1 MAING
6 RWGHFDG
13 SDPRPVPKDP
23 KHPTDAEEQAAHHW
37 DREDDVAG
45 YLMSQRLPDE
55 IILDIEEYTTT
66 QEQWDALSGIFTAK
80 TDFMQ
85 MDLHQSFMDMKC
97 PRGGDIRKFLTDL
110 RQQRHHLTAIGIP
123 ITDIEYKRTILHGI
137 PEPLALYASQT
148 LNSLTIASRYTC
160 KPVDISEL
168 IDMISEEAERAK
180 SRRATKDQTQAQ
192 GKGKSGQSDEAL
204 TATNTSEGGSS
215 KRRKGKC
222 HHCGK
227 EGHWVRECRTKK
239 REEATAEN
247 QSGQTTQA
255 STSTKPENKP
265 VGSANVFE
273 DDDSDDDGFC
283 MAEEDVA
290 RAYPYC
296 AEPDPLGE
304 SEDES
309 DDDVDEWEAF
319 RAETW
324 GAEDEDDLDWAG
336 LEGPLV
342 KEGEETDVEEE
353 AEEGTP
359 RSESQLAPRTALH
372 APQIGDGRLQTTSSC
387 REQVADTVRHAHR
400 LHDAVRPPE
409 HAHLD
414 DPEQVIRACK
424 GQTPGFNAN
433 AQAHRA
439 SWPGPGNVTEEQD
452 IHPASAA
459 LLKGEEM
466 WMPSMSSEQTAAP
479 GTPSTSNAL
488 TSPASPSKATPSSS
502 EPAPELDSS
511 PSPAESVTNAQQE
524 RAPTPSR
531 TDTATVKI
539 GSDPDPQP
547 SGNGLAHL
555 GTDDPRLAHIPDHP
569 GAFAEDPGESGGVPT
584 VENSASSPLA
594 DPDGAASTFAAETAD
609 AGAPAPCTL
618 AEAKRSHD
626 RPPWEEPTESPVT
639 HKARPAAQVLSQTGG
654 VDIDDPNQSDH
665 GGHAVHPPQPAH
677 IDAAFPHYQLAEH
690 KLSSPPVDHLVR
702 PLTDPA
708 PASAA
713 ECDTTRD
720 VPHREAVNT
729 LTRAASPMCPATT
742 SADASGIMAIY
753 RRATSGHAFPIDGGT
768 MPPFSRQQE
777 DAPSP
782 TIGSGHIAT
791 THGGQEASCLRSPV
805 SGTSVDPKAPAP
817 PFPNNDAA
825 IAFKRDHPSHTPDPL
840 GHQERKPP
848 GSRAADDTVA
858 DAPTPLLSAMEKHFA
873 ASPGPRAK

>member
-23 KHPTDAEEQAAHHW
+23 KHPTDAEDQAIQRW
-37 DREDDVAG
+37 DHEDNVTG

-55 IILDIEEYTTT
+55 IIMDIEQHSTT
-66 QEQWDALSGIFTAK
+66 QEQWEALCSTFTAK

-85 MDLHQSFMDMKC
+85 TDLHQSFMDMKC
-97 PRGGDIRKFLTDL
+97 PKGGDIRKFLTEL
-110 RQQRHHLTAIGIP
+110 RQRRHHLTAIGIP
-123 ITDIEYKRTILHGI
+123 VTDIEYKRTILRGI
-137 PEPLALYASQT
+137 PEPLASYTSQT

-168 IDMISEEAERAK
+168 IDMISEEAECAK
-180 SRRATKDQTQAQ
+180 SRRAPKDQTQAQ
-192 GKGKSGQSDEAL
+192 GKGKTGQSDEAL
-204 TATNTSEGGSS
+204 AATNTSEGGSS
-215 KRRKGKC
+215 KRCKGKC

-239 REEATAEN
+239 REEAAAEN

-255 STSTKPENKP
+255 STSTKPKNKP
-265 VGSANVFE
+265 VGSANAFE
-273 DDDSDDDGFC
+273 DDSDDDGFF
-283 MAEEDVA
+283 MADEDA
-290 RAYPYC
+290 ACAYPYC

-304 SEDES
+304 SKDES
-309 DDDVDEWEAF
+309 DNDVDEWEAF

-324 GAEDEDDLDWAG
+324 GVEDEDDLDWAG

-353 AEEGTP
+353 PEEEDIP
-359 RSESQLAPRTALH
+359 RSESRPVPRTALH
-372 APQIGDGRLQTTSSC
+372 APQIGDERPRTTSSSG
-387 REQVADTVRHAHR
+387 EQVAETVHHAHR

-409 HAHLD
+409 HVHLD
-414 DPEQVIRACK
+414 NPKPAVCARE
-424 GQTPGFNAN
+424 GQTPDFNAN

-439 SWPGPGNVTEEQD
+439 PCPGPGTVTEEQD
-452 IHPASAA
+452 VHPASAA
-459 LLKGEEM
+459 LLEGEEM
-466 WMPSMSSEQTAAP
+466 WMPSVSSEQTAVP

-488 TSPASPSKATPSSS
+488 TSPALPSEATPSSS
-502 EPAPELDSS
+502 EPAPELDIS
-511 PSPAESVTNAQQE
+511 PSPAESATNAQQE

-531 TDTATVKI
+531 TDTAAVKI

-547 SGNGLAHL
+547 GGNGLAHL
-555 GTDDPRLAHIPDHP
+555 GTDDPCLVHIPDHP

-584 VENSASSPLA
+584 VENGASPPLA
-594 DPDGAASTFAAETAD
+594 DPDDAASTFAAKTTG
-609 AGAPAPCTL
+609 AGAAAPRTP

-626 RPPWEEPTESPVT
+626 RPPWDDPIPKPVT
-639 HKARPAAQVLSQTGG
+639 HKARAAAQTPSQMGG
-654 VDIDDPNQSDH
+654 VNVND
-665 GGHAVHPPQPAH
+665 
-677 IDAAFPHYQLAEH
+677 L
-690 KLSSPPVDHLVR
+690 KLSSMPRDHPVP

-720 VPHREAVNT
+720 GPHCEAVDT
-729 LTRAASPMCPATT
+729 LTRAASPVRPATT
-742 SADASGIMAIY
+742 FADANGNTAVDW
-753 RRATSGHAFPIDGGT
+753 RATPGHAFPIDGGT
-768 MPPFSRQQE
+768 MPPFSRRQE

-805 SGTSVDPKAPAP
+805 SGTFVDPDAPALSSLT
-817 PFPNNDAA
+817 NHAA
-825 IAFKRDHPSHTPDPL
+825 VASTRDHHYHRPDSL
-840 GHQERKPP
+840 GHQDVESP

-858 DAPTPLLSAMEKHFA
+858 DVPTPLLPAKVKHFA